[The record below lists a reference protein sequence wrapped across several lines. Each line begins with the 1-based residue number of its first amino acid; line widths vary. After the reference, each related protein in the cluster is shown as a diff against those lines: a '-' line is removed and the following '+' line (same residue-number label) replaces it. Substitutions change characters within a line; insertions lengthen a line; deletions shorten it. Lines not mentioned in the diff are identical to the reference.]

1 MRRWRE
7 RLEPAVVA
15 LVVATL
21 LFGRQIA
28 AWTTTRNRY
37 HYHWQSS
44 DGLALV
50 AAVLLLA
57 VVLYGVG
64 SALRRSERARRY
76 RLYEL
81 ALVVAVVAALLSQV
95 KALAKDQDPRHA
107 LALWVV
113 VAGVLAAAWR
123 RWASTMAKFV
133 GGACLIMSP
142 LVPILLTQALLWRP
156 WDVRER
162 ASLPGPPPTQG
173 PTPVVILVFDEW
185 SWFRLAPTGRLAPE
199 FVNLR
204 RLADRAVLLT
214 EARSPSYSTRI
225 SMPRLLYEERGD
237 IVVGDGAAWWMV
249 DSVRRPATGV
259 PEVFDRAR
267 RQGYRTQL
275 LGYYLPY
282 RALFGADAP
291 DRILTFSHAPKGRSW
306 AREVVERGMANLEY
320 WTDPLSKVI
329 WRRYFNPLYSE
340 NWHDIT
346 LTLRS
351 ATLDAL
357 VTEADNSLLVSH
369 LPVPHYPFI
378 WNPDGSYRGPFEG
391 DRRSDDTAGYHRNM
405 LYADRILGEI
415 LDTLQRTGRFDRTLL
430 VVTSDHAWRKEP
442 DSTVL
447 ARADAPRRVPLLIKW
462 PGQKRPMVRDER
474 FCTLGMGPILDAV
487 MAPGG
492 MGPPQLTD
500 SSWDALSGKG
510 RKESCEE

>member
-1 MRRWRE
+1 M
-7 RLEPAVVA
+7 
-15 LVVATL
+15 
-21 LFGRQIA
+21 
-28 AWTTTRNRY
+28 
-37 HYHWQSS
+37 
-44 DGLALV
+44 
-50 AAVLLLA
+50 
-57 VVLYGVG
+57 
-64 SALRRSERARRY
+64 
-76 RLYEL
+76 
-81 ALVVAVVAALLSQV
+81 
-95 KALAKDQDPRHA
+95 
-107 LALWVV
+107 
-113 VAGVLAAAWR
+113 
-123 RWASTMAKFV
+123 
-133 GGACLIMSP
+133 
-142 LVPILLTQALLWRP
+142 LLTQALLWRP
-156 WDVRER
+156 WDVREH
-162 ASLPGPPPTQG
+162 ATSPGPPARRG

-185 SWFRLAPTGRLAPE
+185 SWFRVAPAGKPAPE

-204 RLADRAVLLT
+204 RLADQAVLLT

-237 IVVGDGAAWWMV
+237 IVVGNGTAWWTV

-267 RQGYRTQL
+267 RLGYRTQL

-320 WTDPLSKVI
+320 WTDPVSKVI

-351 ATLDAL
+351 ETLDVLGAQ
-357 VTEADNSLLVSH
+357 ADNSLLVSH

-405 LYADRILGEI
+405 LYADRMLGEI
-415 LDTLQRTGRFDRTLL
+415 LDTLHRTGRFDRTLL

-442 DSTVL
+442 DSTLL
-447 ARADAPRRVPLLIKW
+447 ARPDAPRRVPLLIKW
-462 PGQKRPMVRDER
+462 PGQQRPMVRDER
-474 FCTLGMGPILDAV
+474 FCTLGISPILDAV
-487 MAPGG
+487 MAPGAT
-492 MGPPQLTD
+492 GPPELTD
-500 SSWDALSGKG
+500 SLWDALSGRG
-510 RKESCEE
+510 REESCEE